1 MYFTSGGDRAFESL
15 MQGKPG
21 FDHYDSGDAGAPED
35 CGDCRFYRPDWK
47 YQFCVYAECPY
58 QPGKLTALDAVLFQ
72 VKGVDDEMAVFRV
85 EKNRG
90 YTVMLYME
98 LLRLLFARGLS
109 AGTNYFYDVFS
120 ADNLRQSITLALASA
135 ARDIAARLHASQ
147 SANSLVSRAVHYID
161 EHYCEPDLSLDT
173 VAAAVY
179 ASPAYLSSLFRQN
192 IGMSFVDYIH
202 DRRIEAAKKLLAAPE
217 LTLDEIAER
226 LGYSN
231 VKYFSRV
238 FKKAAGLPPSQY
250 RSQTFG

>member
-90 YTVMLYME
+90 YTVMSNHH
-98 LLRLLFARGLS
+98 LR
-109 AGTNYFYDVFS
+109 NK
-120 ADNLRQSITLALASA
+120 
-135 ARDIAARLHASQ
+135 
-147 SANSLVSRAVHYID
+147 
-161 EHYCEPDLSLDT
+161 DLSLK
-173 VAAAVY
+173 AKGL
-179 ASPAYLSSLFRQN
+179 LSQRLAEEN
-192 IGMSFVDYIH
+192 PNAGWVIMNGN
-202 DRRIEAAKKLLAAPE
+202 RIQIKRKQFEKIID
-217 LTLDEIAER
+217 TLDAI
-226 LGYSN
+226 
-231 VKYFSRV
+231 
-238 FKKAAGLPPSQY
+238 
-250 RSQTFG
+250 